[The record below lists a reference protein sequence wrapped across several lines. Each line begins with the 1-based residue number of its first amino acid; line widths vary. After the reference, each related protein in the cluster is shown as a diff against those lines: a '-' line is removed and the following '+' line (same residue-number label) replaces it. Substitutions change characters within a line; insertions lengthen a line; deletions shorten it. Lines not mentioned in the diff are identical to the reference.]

1 MSWRLA
7 NAGDGYNP
15 GALPGHGP
23 AAGIMANWGPCMSRS
38 GRLLRLMEFLRTRRR
53 PVTAARLADELA
65 VSERTIYRDVAEL
78 MAQGVPIEGGAGV
91 GYVLKPGYF
100 LPPLTFAREELEA
113 IMLGLRYV
121 DQRGDHVLKTA
132 AKAARA
138 TIAGVLPPDAGMTL
152 DLPLAMPGPAA
163 PPFPDNVVELDRLRA
178 AIRAQRRLEIVYA
191 DAAGRRSQR
200 VVWPVQIGFM
210 DSARVLAAWCEMRGA
225 FRTFR
230 TDRIL
235 SVVEGS
241 RCPARRAELIVRLH
255 EHLALS
261 AEAQA
266 TDKT

>member
-1 MSWRLA
+1 MCLGSRSLS
-7 NAGDGYNP
+7 NRERR
-15 GALPGHGP
+15 
-23 AAGIMANWGPCMSRS
+23 MSRS
-38 GRLLRLMEFLRTRRR
+38 GRLLGLMEILRTRRR

-78 MAQGVPIEGGAGV
+78 VAQGVPIEGGAGI
-91 GYVLKPGYF
+91 GYLLKPGHV
-100 LPPLTFAREELEA
+100 LPPLMFAREEIEA

-121 DQRGDHVLKTA
+121 DQRGDDVLKTA
-132 AKAARA
+132 AAKALAK
-138 TIAGVLPPDAGMTL
+138 IAAVLPPEAGETL
-152 DLPLAMPGPAA
+152 DVPLAMPGPPA
-163 PPFPDNVVELDRLRA
+163 PSFPGNLVELARLRA

-210 DSARVLAAWCEMRGA
+210 DSARVLAAWCELRGA

-235 SVVEGS
+235 AATEG
-241 RCPARRAELIVRLH
+241 ARYPDSRAELMRRLH

-261 AEAQA
+261 MEPHAA
-266 TDKT
+266 DRN

>member
-1 MSWRLA
+1 
-7 NAGDGYNP
+7 
-15 GALPGHGP
+15 
-23 AAGIMANWGPCMSRS
+23 MSRS
-38 GRLLRLMEFLRTRRR
+38 GRLLRLMEFLRTSRR

-65 VSERTIYRDVAEL
+65 VSERTVYRDVAEL
-78 MAQGVPIEGGAGV
+78 MVQGVPIEGGAGV

-100 LPPLTFAREELEA
+100 LPPLMFAREELEA
-113 IMLGLRYV
+113 IMLGLHYV
-121 DQRGDHVLKTA
+121 DQRGDDVLKAA

-138 TIAGVLPPDAGMTL
+138 KISAVLPPDAGVTL
-152 DLPLAMPGPAA
+152 DLPLAIPGPSI
-163 PPFPDNVVELDRLRA
+163 PSFPDNVVELDRLRA

-210 DSARVLAAWCEMRGA
+210 DSARVLAAWCELRGA

-235 SVVEGS
+235 SVVECS
-241 RCPARRAELIVRLH
+241 RYPARRADLILGLH

-261 AEAQA
+261 TYAQDA
-266 TDKT
+266 DKT